1 MTALYGVMAELPDE
15 KALLAAAQEARE
27 AGWDGIEAYSPF
39 PIEGLDEAVD
49 ARRTR
54 LPLYV
59 LLGGIFGGVGG
70 YFLQWYSAVISFP
83 INVGGRPLN
92 SWPEFIPV
100 TFEMTVLFA
109 AFAAV
114 IGMIVGNGLPR
125 LRHPLFEAPHFDLA
139 TRNRFF
145 LCLRGDGARF
155 DESRARDFLESLKP
169 MRVIEVA
176 A

>member
-1 MTALYGVMAELPDE
+1 VKTLYGVMAELADE
-15 KALLAAAQEARE
+15 KALLAAALEARE
-27 AGWDGIEAYSPF
+27 AGWERVEAYAPF
-39 PIEGLDEAVD
+39 PVKGLAEAVD
-49 ARRTR
+49 ARPSR
-54 LPLYV
+54 LALFV
-59 LLGGIFGGVGG
+59 LLGGILGGASG
-70 YFLQWYSAVISFP
+70 YFLQWYTAVVSYP

-109 AFAAV
+109 ALAAV

-125 LRHPLFEAPHFDLA
+125 LRHPLFDAPHFDLA

-145 LCLRGDGARF
+145 LCLRSDAPRF
-155 DESRARDFLESLKP
+155 DEKRARGFLESLKP